1 MKKPKV
7 LTLISNGVE
16 EMELVI
22 TVDVLR
28 RGGVDVDI
36 ISINEQI
43 VECSRMVKVVADKIL
58 DDGKILDDD
67 KILDDQSFESLVNNY
82 DALFIPGGS
91 NNAHNLKNSP
101 VIKKIIE
108 HFILNNKIIAAICAG
123 PTVVNHHHRLVDYR
137 ATCYPNLSDEIPNFV
152 DSSVVDDKNL
162 LTSQGPATTFE
173 FALKLLEKLRNKE
186 IKDSVSKATLFEK
199 YFSKIG

>member
-22 TVDVLR
+22 TVDILR

-36 ISINEQI
+36 VSLNEQI
-43 VECSRMVKVVADKIL
+43 VECSRMVKIVADKV
-58 DDGKILDDD
+58 
-67 KILDDQSFESLVNNY
+67 LDDQSFESLVNNY

-108 HFILNNKIIAAICAG
+108 HFMLNNKVVAAICAG
-123 PTVVNHHHRLVDYR
+123 PTVVNHHHRLIDYK
-137 ATCYPNLSDEIPNFV
+137 ATCYPTLSDEIPNFV

-186 IKDSVSKATLFEK
+186 TKDSVSKATLFEK
-199 YFSKIG
+199 YFTKIT